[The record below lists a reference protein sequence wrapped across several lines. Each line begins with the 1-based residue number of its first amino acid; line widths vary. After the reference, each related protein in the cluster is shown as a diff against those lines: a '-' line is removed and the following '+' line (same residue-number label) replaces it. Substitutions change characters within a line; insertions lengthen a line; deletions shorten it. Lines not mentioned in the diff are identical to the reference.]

1 MGKFFDL
8 TFNTKEVIYI
18 IGALTSFI
26 YGISTINSGFKDHE
40 KRIIKL
46 EKTDEQIISKIDNY
60 IVSNNLVNG
69 KNRDNFFKFN
79 AILPKETRIEVE

>member
-1 MGKFFDL
+1 MAKFFDL

-18 IGALTSFI
+18 IGALSSFI
-26 YGISTINSGFKDHE
+26 YGIDIVQNGFKDHE
-40 KRIIKL
+40 KRLLKL
-46 EKTDEQIISKIDNY
+46 EKVNEEIILKIDNY
-60 IVSNNLVNG
+60 IASDNLVNS